1 MIGALALFAVA
12 AMIQPI
18 TAQSDQDVQEVI
30 KKFEEGDPGMQAW
43 FKEAFGLW
51 FLKHRNDL
59 LAREWVRRGWAE
71 YVLKPTGSSELKETH
86 RVRPECVEKVDAWLQ
101 DEID

>member
-1 MIGALALFAVA
+1 MGVTVFVNKLETRFLNQLTDDEV
-12 AMIQPI
+12 PEDLDP
-18 TAQSDQDVQEVI
+18 SD
-30 KKFEEGDPGMQAW
+30 GDSVQAW
-43 FKEAFGLW
+43 FKRAFGLW
-51 FLKHRNDL
+51 FLKHRDDL

-71 YVLKPTGSSELKETH
+71 NVLKPTGSSELKETY